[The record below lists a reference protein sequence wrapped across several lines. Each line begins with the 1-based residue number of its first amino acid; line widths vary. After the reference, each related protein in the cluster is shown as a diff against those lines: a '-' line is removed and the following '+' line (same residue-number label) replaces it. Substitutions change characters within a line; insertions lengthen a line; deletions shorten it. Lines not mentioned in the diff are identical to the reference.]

1 MKYAYKSLKL
11 LFKKYPA
18 NILLQIAWI
27 LASVVMMNIPIY
39 LVRNVVSLYE
49 EGGEVKTM
57 IAYVVIA
64 GIILLVAYLFSI
76 FVEYYNDYVE
86 RNFKADLAIMLYSK
100 LDKIDYDFHESPE
113 FLNDYTR
120 ALELGTDR
128 IYLTAR
134 GAIDTIRVLIQ
145 SLSIFIVIF
154 SMHYLAVIYA
164 ILIGIIYMVLRFRIG
179 KLRFHAVTVQRPFYR
194 QRNYVNRTFFIKDA
208 MADLKTTEIDQI
220 LLANNEKANNG
231 IIEVIDKV
239 TLKVSA
245 LTYIGEVLI
254 SSIYPITLGILA
266 YVTIDNINFADFSA
280 LTIAATTL
288 STLVAQ
294 FVWIFA
300 DLQNNALECKIPFE
314 VLNMSSKI
322 EGVTYEDVD
331 GDFQSLEIKNLYF
344 SYDGK
349 NDTLKDINMKIN
361 KGERIAIVGGNG
373 AGKTTLVKL
382 LLRLYD
388 ASSGAIYI
396 NGDDY
401 RNITASSLR
410 EQVGAVFQ
418 NVEVYAA
425 SIAENIIFKKPE
437 TEEETKLV
445 IDALKF
451 SGLYDYVNSL
461 EDGIDTEIT
470 REFRRQGAIFSGGQ
484 MQRLAISRGYAQNYN
499 LFILDEPSS
508 ALDPLAEAGVYNNM
522 LKLGKDRTIVFIS
535 HRLTTTVNADCIYL
549 FEDGKI
555 IESGTHEEL
564 LKLNR
569 IYKQMFTSQAS
580 KYIGGSYEDY
590 KK

>member
-580 KYIGGSYEDY
+580 KYIGGSYEDN
-590 KK
+590 